1 MNELRWSNELAKGA
15 QLWANQCKFKHDG
28 SVTCSF
34 DWIGQNLYTSG
45 FQGTPTNPKGSWKDA
60 VDSWYS
66 EVLDITS
73 HDKTMRT
80 KKKII
85 NSGLNLT

>member
-1 MNELRWSNELAKGA
+1 MALGKETKLNGKQAADMNELRWSNELAQGA

-28 SVTCSF
+28 SVTCTY
-34 DWIGQNLYTSG
+34 DWIGQNLYTTG

-66 EVLDITS
+66 EVSKCHTL
-73 HDKTMRT
+73 
-80 KKKII
+80 
-85 NSGLNLT
+85 